1 MKINENK
8 KQRFQSVRNKK
19 AKAKERGIG
28 EIETS
33 EERIQK
39 GLKEMIQ
46 GEKQNKW
53 GGREGESLEI
63 AQMGVVESE
72 TKIACSSSIGLAN
85 RKMLLNNNQ
94 SRSSVLNECKTCMIT
109 EGERRRD
116 QSPSKC
122 GEH

>member
-53 GGREGESLEI
+53 GGGGREKVQKLLKWG
-63 AQMGVVESE
+63 
-72 TKIACSSSIGLAN
+72 
-85 RKMLLNNNQ
+85 LLNQ
-94 SRSSVLNECKTCMIT
+94 KQKLHVPHQLAQQI
-109 EGERRRD
+109 G
-116 QSPSKC
+116 KC
-122 GEH
+122 C